1 MIQMKKLKH
10 SEYIEKN
17 RNVVKKL
24 LDAALSCFEYASI
37 LSVDSQGKNYLVKN
51 AWKSANDQPLYCSRG
66 HVLRFVLGGRIY
78 EYAFSSLTD
87 EKIPEILE
95 RAKELCAT
103 DGIIAEE
110 GSSYALKEE
119 KYTLSEST
127 EYELDPEEY
136 GDGRILDR
144 LCEIRESALGEDSRI
159 FDAVCFL
166 AYKKHTKHFL
176 SRERDMTESVMW
188 TTAAVT
194 SLCREGERIKDSYRC
209 YSNLGGVEILEK
221 MARDGVPATV
231 KTACEL
237 LSSEPVPAGTYDCV
251 CSPDV
256 TGMIV
261 HEAFGHGV
269 EMDMFVRG
277 RAKAREYMGKKVA
290 SELVTMHDSACAVKE
305 AATFFFDDE
314 GNLACD
320 TVVIKNGILV
330 GGMCDAI
337 AADTLGISPTGNG
350 RRESFDRKAYTR
362 MTNTY
367 FEAGE
372 DSLEDMIG
380 SIKYGFLLE
389 EARSGMEDPKNWGIQ
404 CVVAVAREIRDG
416 ALTGKI
422 FSPVVLTGYVPD
434 LLQSISM
441 MGESCELFGGGFCG
455 KGHKEWVKVSDGGPY
470 IKAKI
475 TLG

>member
-1 MIQMKKLKH
+1 MKKLKH
-10 SEYIEKN
+10 SEYIEN
-17 RNVVKKL
+17 TRDVAKKL

-51 AWKSANDQPLYCSRG
+51 AWTSANDQPLYCSRG

-78 EYAFSSLTD
+78 EYAFSLLTED
-87 EKIPEILE
+87 NVSEILE
-95 RAKELCAT
+95 RAKELCTT
-103 DGIIAEE
+103 DGVVAEK
-110 GSSYALKEE
+110 GSSYTLKEE

-136 GDGRILDR
+136 GEDRILAE
-144 LCEIRESALGEDSRI
+144 LSEVREAAISSDSRV
-159 FDAVCFL
+159 FDAICRL
-166 AYKKHTKHFL
+166 AYRKHTKRFL
-176 SRERDMTESVMW
+176 SRDRDMTESVMW
-188 TTAAVT
+188 TTAAINT
-194 SLCREGERIKDSYRC
+194 LCRDDEKIKDSYRC
-209 YSNLGGVEILEK
+209 YSNLGGAEIMKRLACE
-221 MARDGVPATV
+221 GVPETV

-269 EMDMFVRG
+269 EMDMFVRD

-314 GNLACD
+314 GNLARD

-330 GGMCDAI
+330 GGMCDA
-337 AADTLGISPTGNG
+337 AAAEVLGVSPTGNG

-367 FEAGE
+367 FEAGV
-372 DSLEDMIG
+372 DSLVDMIG

-422 FSPVVLTGYVPD
+422 FSPAVLTGYVPD

-441 MGESCELFGGGFCG
+441 MGKSRELFGGGFCG